1 MAELTEVDSNNYLF
15 NLNQDQDEVEEA
27 EHRGYNFRSDTNWVI
42 LQEFKSEV
50 ELEAFILSYTHK
62 MTSTHG
68 NQEYR
73 CIFHSLDRHQQSYG
87 YYKCTSSKCYKEQED
102 ACSLQFRANK
112 RYFDQSIRLYQVGE
126 HSNKYVSEID
136 NKTPYATMKIL
147 IKRRAEG
154 VFFLFS
160 NFFMSLI

>member
-1 MAELTEVDSNNYLF
+1 MTE
-15 NLNQDQDEVEEA
+15 
-27 EHRGYNFRSDTNWVI
+27 FRSDTNWVI

-68 NQEYR
+68 NQESR

-154 VFFLFS
+154 VFILFS
-160 NFFMSLI
+160 TRKNSYFIVCLTKLLRI